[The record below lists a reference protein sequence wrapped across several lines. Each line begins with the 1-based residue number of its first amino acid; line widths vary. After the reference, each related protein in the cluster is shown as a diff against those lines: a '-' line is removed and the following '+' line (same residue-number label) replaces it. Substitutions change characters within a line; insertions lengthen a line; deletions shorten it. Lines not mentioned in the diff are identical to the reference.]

1 MYPASPGESREGS
14 EAAPAPGIGPG
25 LRRHAGL
32 CKDGAMDVRAEV
44 REAADRIRDYVRQTP
59 IEESPTLGR
68 LGGSRVVL
76 KLENYQLTGSF
87 KARGAMNRLLAMTP
101 EERRRGFV
109 AASSGNHGAAV
120 AYARGIVDCHG
131 FIVVPE
137 DAAPSK
143 IEAIR
148 AYGAEV
154 VVNGADCVIAER
166 YARRQA
172 AERQMVYLSP
182 YNDPRVIGGQGTIAV
197 ELSRQLERID
207 TVYVSVGGGGL
218 ISGMASWLKGIH
230 PEVEFVA
237 CSPAN
242 SAVMIESLGA
252 GEILELESRPTLS
265 DGTAGGVEEGAITFE
280 LCRRYVDR
288 CILVSESEI
297 ERAMKLVIE
306 HHHMLIEGA
315 AAVAVAA
322 FLKDTARSADNH
334 AVIVLCGAN
343 VGLGTLR
350 RIL

>member
-1 MYPASPGESREGS
+1 MNA
-14 EAAPAPGIGPG
+14 
-25 LRRHAGL
+25 
-32 CKDGAMDVRAEV
+32 RAEV
-44 REAADRIRDYVRQTP
+44 QEAANRIRDYVRQTP
-59 IEESPTLGR
+59 VEESPTLSR
-68 LGGSRVVL
+68 LGGCQVSL

-87 KARGAMNRLLAMTP
+87 KVRGAMSRLLAMTP

-109 AASSGNHGAAV
+109 AASTGNHGAAV
-120 AYARGIVDCHG
+120 AYARRVLDCSG

-137 DAAPSK
+137 DAAPAK

-154 VVNGADCVIAER
+154 VVHGADCVIAER
-166 YARRQA
+166 FARRRA
-172 AERQMVYLSP
+172 AERRMVYLSP

-207 TVYVSVGGGGL
+207 TVYVAVGGGGL
-218 ISGMASWLKGIH
+218 ISGVASWLKGLD
-230 PEVEFVA
+230 PEVEIVG
-237 CSPAN
+237 CSPVN
-242 SAVMIESLGA
+242 SAVMIESLRA
-252 GEILELESRPTLS
+252 GEILELESQPTLS

-280 LCRRYVDR
+280 LCRRYIDR
-288 CILVSESEI
+288 CVLVSESEI

-322 FLKDTARSADNH
+322 FLKDSLVEESARPADKNV
-334 AVIVLCGAN
+334 VIILCGAN
-343 VGLGTLR
+343 VGIETLR